1 LEEITINSH
10 KFACIVAQFL
20 DDKLAKD
27 ITILNISNV
36 SSLADFFVI
45 ATGDSTP
52 QVKALME
59 TVKEKVK
66 NNFSR
71 LPVRN
76 ENDTKNRWNLLD
88 YGDVVVHILHKEER
102 ENYALE
108 KFWSHA
114 FSVSESEWRK
124 EASEYSEYNKK

>member
-1 LEEITINSH
+1 MEELSSH
-10 KFACIVAQFL
+10 KLACIIAQFL

-36 SSLADFFVI
+36 SSLADYFVI

-52 QVKALME
+52 HVKALME
-59 TVKEKVK
+59 TVKDKVK
-66 NNFSR
+66 TKFSR
-71 LPVRN
+71 LPLRQ
-76 ENDTKNRWNLLD
+76 ENDLKNRWNLID

-102 ENYALE
+102 EAYAIE

-114 FSVSESEWRK
+114 YSVLKDEWHEVAK
-124 EASEYSEYNKK
+124 DYSEYNK